1 MAIPICRAAQ
11 QACPRT
17 GPGAPPTFADWQM
30 AVLIIIA
37 ILARRKSKSAQ
48 YRYLWDRRSWLIDL
62 LGLPSFPG
70 RSTYFD
76 RYRRASGLFRAGVIE
91 QARRAL
97 GEGLIDAGVVAV
109 DKSLVHARGPMRHQR
124 KGCKR
129 RRSRGTDDEASWG
142 FSDHHGWVYGYSFEV
157 AVTATRGTLVY
168 PLTVSVG
175 TASAAE
181 AKSFPQTVAQ
191 LPGETRY
198 VTADRA
204 YDTNANGQAVEYDDQ
219 DRPTGRRLVCPL
231 QGRAGKPS
239 VGKMVH
245 HGRRERLRLRRANR
259 LKFFKS
265 RAGRRLYARRLK
277 TVEPFM
283 EWLKGKFELSVCAW
297 HRGLQNNATQI
308 AAAVFAYQLLL
319 RFHSKNGGTNG
330 EVQWILDA
338 I

>member
-1 MAIPICRAAQ
+1 MAIPICQAAQ
-11 QACPRT
+11 RACPRT
-17 GPGAPPTFADWQM
+17 GPGAPPTFAEWQI
-30 AVLIIIA
+30 AVLILVA

-48 YRYLWDRRSWLIDL
+48 YRYLWERRSWLIDR

-76 RYRRASGLFRAGVIE
+76 RYRRASALFRAGVVE

-97 GEGLIDAGVVAV
+97 REGLIDPEVVAV
-109 DKSLVHARGPMRHQR
+109 DKSLVHARGPVRHQR
-124 KGCKR
+124 KRRKR
-129 RRSRGTDDEASWG
+129 RPSRGTDEEASWG

-157 AVTATRGTLVY
+157 AVTATRGSLVF
-168 PLTVSVG
+168 PLTVSVA
-175 TASAAE
+175 TASRAE
-181 AKSFPQTVAQ
+181 AKSFPRTVAR
-191 LPGETRY
+191 LPVEASY
-198 VTADRA
+198 VTADRG
-204 YDTNANGQAVEYDDQ
+204 YDTNANGQAVEYDEK

-231 QGRAGKPS
+231 LGRAGKPS
-239 VGKMVH
+239 VGKTVH
-245 HGRRERLRLRRANR
+245 RGRRERLRLRRAKR

-265 RAGRRLYARRLK
+265 RTGRRLYARRFK

-283 EWLKGKFELSVCAW
+283 EWLKAKFELSDRAW

-319 RFHSKNGGTNG
+319 RFHRTNG